1 MANLLR
7 PGKRKMPKERNSRR
21 LRIARHRRLRQ
32 RVTGTPERPR
42 LSVFRSLRNIS
53 AQIIDDT
60 QHHTLVSA
68 SSLDKDLG
76 ADDKKLTKVE
86 LSRLVGASIAKK
98 ASEKGIS
105 RVVFDRGGYKYHGR
119 VKNLAE
125 AAREEGLII

>member
-1 MANLLR
+1 
-7 PGKRKMPKERNSRR
+7 MPKERNSRR
-21 LRIARHRRLRQ
+21 LRIARHKRLRR
-32 RVTGTPERPR
+32 RVKGTTERPR

-60 QHHTLVSA
+60 RHHTLASA
-68 SSLDKDLG
+68 SSLDKGLRP
-76 ADDKKLTKVE
+76 DDKKLSKVE
-86 LSRLVGASIAKK
+86 LSRLVGAAIARK

-119 VKNLAE
+119 VKTLAD

>member
-1 MANLLR
+1 
-7 PGKRKMPKERNSRR
+7 MPKERNSRR
-21 LRIARHRRLRQ
+21 LRIARHKRLRQ
-32 RVTGTPERPR
+32 RVIGTPERPR

-53 AQIIDDT
+53 AQIIDDS

-76 ADDKKLTKVE
+76 ADDKKLTKVQ
-86 LSRLVGASIAKK
+86 LSRLVGTSIAKK

>member
-1 MANLLR
+1 M
-7 PGKRKMPKERNSRR
+7 GKERNSRR
-21 LRIARHRRLRQ
+21 LRIARHKRLRQ
-32 RVTGTPERPR
+32 RVKGTSDRPR

-53 AQIIDDT
+53 AQIIDDS

-68 SSLDKDLG
+68 SSLDKDLN
-76 ADDKKLTKVE
+76 ADDEKLSKVE
-86 LSRLVGASIAKK
+86 LSRLVGASIARK

>member
-1 MANLLR
+1 
-7 PGKRKMPKERNSRR
+7 MPKERNSRR

-68 SSLDKDLG
+68 SSLDKDLA

>member
-1 MANLLR
+1 
-7 PGKRKMPKERNSRR
+7 MPKERNSRR
-21 LRIARHRRLRQ
+21 LRIARHRRLRK
-32 RVTGTPERPR
+32 RVTGTTERPR

-68 SSLDKDLG
+68 SSLDKDLD

>member
-1 MANLLR
+1 M
-7 PGKRKMPKERNSRR
+7 GKERNSRR
-21 LRIARHRRLRQ
+21 LRIARHKRLRQ
-32 RVTGTPERPR
+32 RVKGTSDRPR

-53 AQIIDDT
+53 AQIIDDS

-68 SSLDKDLG
+68 SSLDKDLN
-76 ADDKKLTKVE
+76 ADDEKLSKVE
-86 LSRLVGASIAKK
+86 LSRLVGASIARK

-119 VKNLAE
+119 VKTLAE

>member
-1 MANLLR
+1 M
-7 PGKRKMPKERNSRR
+7 GKERNSRR
-21 LRIARHRRLRQ
+21 LRIARHKRLRQ
-32 RVTGTPERPR
+32 RVKGTSDRPR

-53 AQIIDDT
+53 AQIIDDS

-68 SSLDKDLG
+68 SSLDKELN
-76 ADDKKLTKVE
+76 ADDEKLSKVE
-86 LSRLVGASIAKK
+86 LSRLVGASIARK

>member
-1 MANLLR
+1 
-7 PGKRKMPKERNSRR
+7 MPKERNSRR

-32 RVTGTPERPR
+32 RVIGTPERPR

-53 AQIIDDT
+53 AQIIDDS
-60 QHHTLVSA
+60 QHHTLASA
-68 SSLDKDLG
+68 SSLDKDL
-76 ADDKKLTKVE
+76 AVDDKKLTKVE
-86 LSRLVGASIAKK
+86 LSRLVGTSIAKK

>member
-1 MANLLR
+1 M
-7 PGKRKMPKERNSRR
+7 GKERNSRR
-21 LRIARHRRLRQ
+21 LRIARHKRLRQ
-32 RVTGTPERPR
+32 RVKGTSDRPR

-53 AQIIDDT
+53 AQIIDDS

-68 SSLDKDLG
+68 SSLDKDLQT
-76 ADDKKLTKVE
+76 DDNKLSKVE
-86 LSRLVGASIAKK
+86 LSRLVGASIARK

>member
-1 MANLLR
+1 M
-7 PGKRKMPKERNSRR
+7 GKERNSRR

-32 RVTGTPERPR
+32 RVIGTSERPR

-53 AQIIDDT
+53 AQIIDDS

-68 SSLDKDLG
+68 SSLDKDLQT
-76 ADDKKLTKVE
+76 DDNKLTKVE

-119 VKNLAE
+119 VKTLAE

>member
-1 MANLLR
+1 
-7 PGKRKMPKERNSRR
+7 MPKERNSRR

>member
-1 MANLLR
+1 
-7 PGKRKMPKERNSRR
+7 MPKERNSRR

-32 RVTGTPERPR
+32 RVIGTPERPR

-53 AQIIDDT
+53 AQIIDDS

-68 SSLDKDLG
+68 SSLDKGL
-76 ADDKKLTKVE
+76 AVDDKKLTKVE
-86 LSRLVGASIAKK
+86 LSRLVGTSIAKK

>member
-1 MANLLR
+1 MS
-7 PGKRKMPKERNSRR
+7 KERNSRR
-21 LRIARHRRLRQ
+21 LRIARHKRLRQ
-32 RVTGTPERPR
+32 RVKGTPERPR

-68 SSLDKDLG
+68 SSLDKDLR
-76 ADDKKLTKVE
+76 ADDEKLSKVE

-105 RVVFDRGGYKYHGR
+105 QVVFDRGGYKYHGR
-119 VKNLAE
+119 VKSLAE
-125 AAREEGLII
+125 AARKEGLII

>member
-1 MANLLR
+1 
-7 PGKRKMPKERNSRR
+7 MPKERNSRR

-60 QHHTLVSA
+60 QHHTLVAA